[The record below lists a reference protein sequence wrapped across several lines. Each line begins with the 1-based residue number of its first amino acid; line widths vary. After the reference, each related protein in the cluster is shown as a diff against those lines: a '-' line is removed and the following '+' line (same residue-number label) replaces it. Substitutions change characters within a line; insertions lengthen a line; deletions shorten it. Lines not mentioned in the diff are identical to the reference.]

1 MINWDR
7 VNELREEI
15 GPEDFAEIVELFLE
29 EVEQVVGKLRE
40 RPDLATL
47 GEDLHFLK
55 GSALSLGFDSFS
67 KLCQDGERRAA
78 AGDGAAV
85 DLGEICTAYD
95 ASKALFQA
103 GLAENLL

>member
-55 GSALSLGFDSFS
+55 GSALNLGFQSFS
-67 KLCQDGERRAA
+67 GLCQSGETASAEGRAI
-78 AGDGAAV
+78 DV
-85 DLGEICTAYD
+85 DISEILSTYE
-95 ASKALFQA
+95 ASKDVFQA
-103 GLAENLL
+103 GLA